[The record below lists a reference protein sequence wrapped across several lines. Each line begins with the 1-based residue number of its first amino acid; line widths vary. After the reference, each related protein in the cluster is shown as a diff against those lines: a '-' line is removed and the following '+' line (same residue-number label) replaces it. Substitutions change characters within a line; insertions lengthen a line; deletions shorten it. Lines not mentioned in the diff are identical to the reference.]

1 MAMPGPS
8 SPSTSPRK
16 AKPFDAVVQAFA
28 LLYNRLPGTY
38 NGLVGALGYRAP
50 ELVAE
55 ALSDHLKLESPNVLD
70 AGCGTGLT
78 AKAVLARLPKA
89 KLDGFDLSDKMLAEA
104 SKTGLY
110 QTLQSADATKPL
122 PFPAAHY
129 DAAVSSGL
137 YTLGHVGPE
146 ALGPVLDT
154 IKPGGLFA
162 LNIYDAAW
170 EKLHFEE
177 AIDHMVTDGLITVC
191 MHSKATH
198 FGRIGQTCRV
208 VVLAKTGA
216 R

>member
-1 MAMPGPS
+1 MLGPS

-16 AKPFDAVVQAFA
+16 AKPFDAVVRAFG

-50 ELVAE
+50 ELVAD
-55 ALSDHLKLESPNVLD
+55 ALCDHLKLERPSLLD

-89 KLDGFDLSDKMLAEA
+89 KLDGFDLSTKMLAEA
-104 SKTGLY
+104 TKTRHY
-110 QTLQSADATKPL
+110 QTLKTADATKPL
-122 PFPAAHY
+122 PFASNHY

-146 ALGPVLDT
+146 ALRPVLDV

-170 EKLHFEE
+170 EKLNFEE
-177 AIDHMVTDGLITVC
+177 AIDQMVADSLITVC

-208 VVLAKTGA
+208 VVLEKTGA
-216 R
+216 G